1 MSSFIT
7 LANAGFNVVMYRKR
21 ALSKAIKHL
30 SVLNDL
36 YKKNNV
42 IHDHNTRTKDMF
54 RVSLG
59 TQTFSTVSARIW
71 NALNV
76 KFNVNVPLT
85 RFKVSLKLYL
95 SSNILTISYPK

>member
-1 MSSFIT
+1 M
-7 LANAGFNVVMYRKR
+7 
-21 ALSKAIKHL
+21 
-30 SVLNDL
+30 L
-36 YKKNNV
+36 YM
-42 IHDHNTRTKDMF
+42 ICNTRTNDMF
-54 RVSLG
+54 LRVSLG

-71 NALNV
+71 NALIV